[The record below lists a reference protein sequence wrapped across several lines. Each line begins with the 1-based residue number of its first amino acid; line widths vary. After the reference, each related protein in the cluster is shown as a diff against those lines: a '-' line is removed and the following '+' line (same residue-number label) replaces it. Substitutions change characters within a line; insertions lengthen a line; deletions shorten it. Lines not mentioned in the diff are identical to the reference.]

1 MADYEEYASGAE
13 YEKPYYIFG
22 SAAKEQSGITAYP
35 FISISEI
42 YEAGK
47 NYGEKA
53 IEAVKQIVSY
63 PYEMAT
69 SLGKETPTA
78 TVKTSFDPISMLK
91 NLLKP
96 PWILIILGVFGLWVF
111 GIFKKH

>member
-1 MADYEEYASGAE
+1 MDEFNLEGLIE
-13 YEKPYYIFG
+13 QQEKSEI
-22 SAAKEQSGITAYP
+22 QAYP
-35 FISISEI
+35 FTAISEI
-42 YEAGK
+42 YEVGK

-53 IEAVKQIVSY
+53 IEAIKKIVSY
-63 PYEMAT
+63 PFEESV

-78 TVKTSFDPISMLK
+78 IVKTSFDPIAMLK
-91 NLLKP
+91 NLLNP